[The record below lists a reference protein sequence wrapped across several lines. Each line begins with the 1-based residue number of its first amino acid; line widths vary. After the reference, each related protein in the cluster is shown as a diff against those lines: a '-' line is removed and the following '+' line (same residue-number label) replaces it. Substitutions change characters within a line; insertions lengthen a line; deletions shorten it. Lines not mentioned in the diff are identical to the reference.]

1 MLRLRSLPRR
11 DIEAA
16 LFWRLRLKPRGL
28 RAASSTEAALPECGC
43 GMEMGA
49 VAVPAEVGAGPAPAT
64 PPLWAVWLRA
74 LVLELVRWCCRPVL
88 ALVGMGKPGPDMRC
102 VSVKEEGP
110 CCDWSAVVELLVEEA
125 LETTEELWAARRR
138 VRSRVR
144 RFT

>member
-11 DIEAA
+11 DMEAA

-49 VAVPAEVGAGPAPAT
+49 VEVPAEVGAGPAPAT

-102 VSVKEEGP
+102 VSVKEEGA
-110 CCDWSAVVELLVEEA
+110 CCD
-125 LETTEELWAARRR
+125 
-138 VRSRVR
+138 
-144 RFT
+144 